1 MRFRSRWSVY
11 SGILSE
17 GWGFVARGLSTT
29 SLIINPTVCYH
40 YMPSSLEVKFPAAQR
55 QQSALLSQYQ
65 IFAIDVLNVKKIII
79 NVNKRVYYETITNV
93 SKR

>member
-1 MRFRSRWSVY
+1 
-11 SGILSE
+11 
-17 GWGFVARGLSTT
+17 
-29 SLIINPTVCYH
+29 
-40 YMPSSLEVKFPAAQR
+40 MPSSLEVKFPAAQR